1 MKHLETLEKRQRKSH
16 KKKSS
21 LRAAKVSTTDPE
33 ARLMRMADGG
43 FRPGYNAQLVVE
55 TKTRLVMAVD
65 VTNQVDQGQM
75 APMVSQ
81 LEKRYGHSPS
91 QHLVDGGFVTMA
103 DLRAVS
109 PPHGATTVYAPV
121 PDRGPSTRPLH
132 ESHIPPI
139 LAWRARRQTPEAQGI
154 YRRRAQRS
162 CLPRGARRVAR
173 RRAARQPQSRTPT
186 ARCNASSCGLSL
198 TAPMPPI
205 RPEANPFTGS
215 EGGTKGGRER
225 WDSLLPDA

>member
-1 MKHLETLEKRQRKSH
+1 MGGLSRWRISAPSH
-16 KKKSS
+16 HRTEPPRSMRLYRTGPIHAS
-21 LRAAKVSTTDPE
+21 LARVAHPGDPRLAGAEADAGGTRYLPPAGEHSRVGAGDDAEPRAAAGVCSRSAEGESHPVVV
-33 ARLMRMADGG
+33 
-43 FRPGYNAQLVVE
+43 RPPAQ
-55 TKTRLVMAVD
+55 
-65 VTNQVDQGQM
+65 
-75 APMVSQ
+75 S
-81 LEKRYGHSPS
+81 
-91 QHLVDGGFVTMA
+91 
-103 DLRAVS
+103 
-109 PPHGATTVYAPV
+109 
-121 PDRGPSTRPLH
+121 PDRP
-132 ESHIPPI
+132 
-139 LAWRARRQTPEAQGI
+139 
-154 YRRRAQRS
+154 RAQRS